1 MSADAQFT
9 FEVVINNKTVTE
21 SLTATSRDTSEQG
34 NNLNP
39 SSVSPVLKTPIE
51 IQIDPNFPYTLNKED
66 FSVNATSL
74 TNSTYMR
81 YLNVIRVNDT
91 AKTITVMFGGSI
103 SNYSPL

>member
-1 MSADAQFT
+1 
-9 FEVVINNKTVTE
+9 
-21 SLTATSRDTSEQG
+21 
-34 NNLNP
+34 
-39 SSVSPVLKTPIE
+39 VLKTPIE
-51 IQIDPNFPYTLNKED
+51 IQLDTNFPITLNKED

-81 YLNVIRVNDT
+81 YLNVIGVNDT